1 MTENDRVDESNHRK
15 DVAISQVSEGVRQ
28 MVKEKDG

>member
-1 MTENDRVDESNHRK
+1 MTENDRVDESNYGR
-15 DVAISQVSEGVRQ
+15 DVVISQVSEGVRQ